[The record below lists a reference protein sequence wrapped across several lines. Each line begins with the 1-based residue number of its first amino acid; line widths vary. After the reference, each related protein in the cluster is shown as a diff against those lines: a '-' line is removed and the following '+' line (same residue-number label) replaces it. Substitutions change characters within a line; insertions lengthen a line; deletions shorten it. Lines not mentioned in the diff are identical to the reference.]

1 MKYLDRLINFI
12 FSLAILL
19 ISIVVIMISA
29 GFIGYESV
37 NEWVKLTLFSAQNNT
52 ITCIVS
58 IIVFLAALKTTIFL
72 SRTNG
77 KKKSAILVDTNH
89 GKVQIAQETIESTAK
104 GATKKYEQI
113 KDVQVRM
120 MKEKKGINVYMAL
133 LVMPNTNVI
142 ELSAS
147 VQDAVKEAIEDTTG
161 VKVNNVDIKIKNIS
175 EGHQNKTKLKEE
187 NIKREENI
195 IEEPNIVVPQE
206 STEENIENNI
216 ENIETTNEQ
225 QKTEE

>member
-19 ISIVVIMISA
+19 VSIVVIMISA

-37 NEWVKLTLFSAQNNT
+37 DAWIKTTLFSTANNT
-52 ITCIVS
+52 VTCIVS
-58 IIVFLAALKTTIFL
+58 IVVFLAALKTTIFL

-89 GKVQIAQETIESTAK
+89 GKVQIAQETIENTAK
-104 GATKKYEQI
+104 GATKKYEEI

-120 MKEKKGINVYMAL
+120 LKEKRGINVYMAL
-133 LVMPNTNVI
+133 MVMPNTNVI

-175 EGHQNKTKLKEE
+175 EGRQNKPKVKEEAPKKEE
-187 NIKREENI
+187 NVV
-195 IEEPNIVVPQE
+195 EEPNVVIPQ
-206 STEENIENNI
+206 ENIE
-216 ENIETTNEQ
+216 ENATVENQEELNEQ
-225 QKTEE
+225 EKTEEQ